1 MGRSDIGHP
10 EVIAVATSEITSVE
24 VRTIDGEVWL
34 NARHVTQ
41 RLRELAAENR
51 EAAAGY
57 GDPIPNDNYP
67 AVVGFYA
74 AAQRF
79 DETADRIDLAVI
91 EHISESGHGQDL
103 EA

>member
-1 MGRSDIGHP
+1 MSDSQD
-10 EVIAVATSEITSVE
+10 VTSVE

-51 EAAAGY
+51 QAATTY
-57 GDPIPNDNYP
+57 GDPIPEEHYP
-67 AVVGFYA
+67 TVVGFHA

-79 DETADRIDLAVI
+79 DENADRIDLAVI
-91 EHISESGHGQDL
+91 EHISTN
-103 EA
+103 EAE